1 VVAIAMV
8 LVVAI
13 ALAIDAPERYAIA
26 TALAVVADVLSLV
39 AIVLAVPALVAGSS
53 RGAAVAGLVI
63 AVLGNPLVLT
73 YGLGA
78 LA

>member
-1 VVAIAMV
+1 MV

-13 ALAIDAPERYAIA
+13 ALAIDAPDRYAVA
-26 TALAVVADVLSLV
+26 TVLALVADALSLG
-39 AIVLAVPALVAGSS
+39 AIVLGVAALVVGSS
-53 RGAAVAGLVI
+53 RGAAVAALVV